1 MKRIIIIFII
11 LCCLLS
17 FMEISCF
24 TKEAHSP
31 SQMWNSFDDNAKE
44 VYIWGIREGIVMCM
58 EQITERFLV
67 PASKNKENTAI
78 IEAILEDY
86 YQFVMLF
93 RADDYEITLN
103 LLKTVVNIVSDLYKD
118 PANTYVNISDMC
130 FLASRKLRGEP
141 IDLLLGELE
150 KKPYLKI
157 NLCKQ

>member
-1 MKRIIIIFII
+1 MKKLIIIFII
-11 LCCLLS
+11 AFCLLS
-17 FMEISCF
+17 FMKISCLANESSSSGEF
-24 TKEAHSP
+24 
-31 SQMWNSFDDNAKE
+31 WNSMDDNNKE

-93 RADDYEITLN
+93 RADDYETTLN

-141 IDLLLGELE
+141 IDSLLGELR
-150 KKPYLKI
+150 KKALP
-157 NLCKQ
+157 

>member
-1 MKRIIIIFII
+1 MKKITII
-11 LCCLLS
+11 LIIVLCLLS

-24 TKEAHSP
+24 ANESDSP
-31 SQMWNSFDDNAKE
+31 GEFWNSLDDNNKE
-44 VYIWGIREGIVMCM
+44 IYIWGIREGIVMCI

-93 RADDYEITLN
+93 RADDYDITLN
-103 LLKTVVNIVSDLYKD
+103 LLKTIANIVSDLYKD

-130 FLASRKLRGEP
+130 FLASKKLRGETIEASLREARENALP
-141 IDLLLGELE
+141 
-150 KKPYLKI
+150 
-157 NLCKQ
+157 